1 MNRLKDAVE
10 NRTSSPL
17 AQVHARAWPFTG
29 RCSSIPTR
37 TVATTSSTSSS
48 RERCLQSIQAEAP
61 HLLRYL
67 AAAVITNKR
76 RRSMLKDLVRI
87 LQNEQYSD
95 PITEF
100 LVCLFV
106 DYDFEAAQQKLAQC
120 DEVLANDFFLVGCR
134 EEFNENARLFIFET
148 YCRIH
153 QCIDINQLA
162 GKLNMD
168 RDSAERW
175 IVNLIRSTKLNA
187 KIDSEAGTVVMGSE
201 APSIH
206 ELVVEKTKAITGK
219 TYALTHA
226 VLSNTQ
232 GAIV

>member
-1 MNRLKDAVE
+1 M
-10 NRTSSPL
+10 
-17 AQVHARAWPFTG
+17 
-29 RCSSIPTR
+29 
-37 TVATTSSTSSS
+37 
-48 RERCLQSIQAEAP
+48 QSIRAEAP

-120 DEVLANDFFLVGCR
+120 DEFSRRFLPGGLR

-168 RDSAERW
+168 RDSADVDREPHP
-175 IVNLIRSTKLNA
+175 LHQA
-187 KIDSEAGTVVMGSE
+187 QCQIDSEAGTVVMGSE

>member
-1 MNRLKDAVE
+1 MIEASTGTGKTRLLREAGLEGQLAGALVLSARGVGEGAAPYDVLRQLIRELFRKSPAE
-10 NRTSSPL
+10 TSFRFG
-17 AQVHARAWPFTG
+17 AHASVIARVVPEVGLPQGMA
-29 RCSSIPTR
+29 
-37 TVATTSSTSSS
+37 ASTSDPAE
-48 RERCLQSIQAEAP
+48 ER
-61 HLLRYL
+61 LR
-67 AAAVITNKR
+67 
-76 RRSMLKDLVRI
+76 
-87 LQNEQYSD
+87 Q
-95 PITEF
+95 
-100 LVCLFV
+100 
-106 DYDFEAAQQKLAQC
+106 QQKLAQC

-162 GKLNMD
+162 SKLNMD